1 MCLCFRLCAHKQLVQ
16 RWQVEGSWRAEY
28 PWLGPRPHRPP
39 SSTDHRCP
47 CLRISDWLWIQSC
60 IGTSTNTH
68 WMLTQRITLISLDI
82 CVIRELEVRFCQFP
96 TEIINLALTAAA
108 GQLYIMRFLLSLSLD
123 PRFATSNI
131 GKLRNLAPSN
141 IWDWRNA
148 NTFVHQDGILSRGSI
163 RRGVIVG
170 VVKREELFFNKV
182 WFPQCSS
189 FLLVCNDLFIFNYSV
204 RRFFRLTRLGSRIVK
219 KNCLNYYQKFMSDA

>member
-1 MCLCFRLCAHKQLVQ
+1 M
-16 RWQVEGSWRAEY
+16 
-28 PWLGPRPHRPP
+28 
-39 SSTDHRCP
+39 
-47 CLRISDWLWIQSC
+47 
-60 IGTSTNTH
+60 
-68 WMLTQRITLISLDI
+68 LISLDS

-96 TEIINLALTAAA
+96 TEIINLGLTAA

-123 PRFATSNI
+123 PRFATSNF

-163 RRGVIVG
+163 RWGVIVG

-189 FLLVCNDLFIFNYSV
+189 FLLVCNDLFIFSYSV
-204 RRFFRLTRLGSRIVK
+204 RRFFRLTRNWR
-219 KNCLNYYQKFMSDA
+219 MSQRELFDILSKTRQSKLCNFWKGR